1 MEKDV
6 NLLEEWRNL
15 NDLENNLYQL
25 DGLLKGFVPLLTKN
39 KEAML
44 NVLEALQDVGGSK
57 AVTVEDLSEKLNHL
71 IEELNDDAL
80 LAYLLQKDL
89 APYKRKITKKLRE
102 EEKKWTE
109 LKSAHFIQNGL
120 RKEESS
126 CMSYWKRMELLQ

>member
-25 DGLLKGFVPLLTKN
+25 DGLLKSFIPLLTEN
-39 KEAML
+39 KQAML

-57 AVTVEDLSEKLNHL
+57 AVTVEDLSKKLNRI
-71 IEELNDDAL
+71 IEELNDDSL

-102 EEKKWTE
+102 EEMK
-109 LKSAHFIQNGL
+109 
-120 RKEESS
+120 
-126 CMSYWKRMELLQ
+126 

>member
-25 DGLLKGFVPLLTKN
+25 DGLLNGFVPLLTKN

-44 NVLEALQDVGGSK
+44 NVLKLLQDVGGSK
-57 AVTVEDLSEKLNHL
+57 EVTVESLSKKLNHL
-71 IEELNDDAL
+71 IEELNDDSL

-102 EEKKWTE
+102 EEKK
-109 LKSAHFIQNGL
+109 
-120 RKEESS
+120 
-126 CMSYWKRMELLQ
+126 

>member
-44 NVLEALQDVGGSK
+44 NVLELLQDVGGSK
-57 AVTVEDLSEKLNHL
+57 EITVASLSKKLNHL
-71 IEELNDDAL
+71 IKELNSNAL

-102 EEKKWTE
+102 EEKK
-109 LKSAHFIQNGL
+109 
-120 RKEESS
+120 
-126 CMSYWKRMELLQ
+126 

>member
-25 DGLLKGFVPLLTKN
+25 DGLLEGFVPLLTKN
-39 KEAML
+39 KQAML

-57 AVTVEDLSEKLNHL
+57 AVTVEDLSKKLNRI
-71 IEELNDDAL
+71 IEELNDDSL

-89 APYKRKITKKLRE
+89 APYKKKN
-102 EEKKWTE
+102 
-109 LKSAHFIQNGL
+109 H
-120 RKEESS
+120 
-126 CMSYWKRMELLQ
+126 

>member
-25 DGLLKGFVPLLTKN
+25 DGLLKGFVPLLSKN
-39 KEAML
+39 KQAML

-57 AVTVEDLSEKLNHL
+57 EVTVEDLSEKLNHL
-71 IEELNDDAL
+71 IEELNDDSL

-89 APYKRKITKKLRE
+89 ATYKRKITKKLRE
-102 EEKKWTE
+102 EEKK
-109 LKSAHFIQNGL
+109 
-120 RKEESS
+120 
-126 CMSYWKRMELLQ
+126 

>member
-44 NVLEALQDVGGSK
+44 NVLKLLQDVGGSK
-57 AVTVEDLSEKLNHL
+57 EVTVESLSKKLNHL
-71 IEELNDDAL
+71 IKELNSNAVL
-80 LAYLLQKDL
+80 IYLFQKDL
-89 APYKRKITKKLRE
+89 ASYKKKITKKPRE
-102 EEKKWTE
+102 EEKK
-109 LKSAHFIQNGL
+109 
-120 RKEESS
+120 
-126 CMSYWKRMELLQ
+126 

>member
-6 NLLEEWRNL
+6 NLLEELRNL

-39 KEAML
+39 KQTML

-57 AVTVEDLSEKLNHL
+57 AVTVEDLSKKLNRI
-71 IEELNDDAL
+71 IEELNDDSL

-89 APYKRKITKKLRE
+89 APYKKKITKKLRE
-102 EEKKWTE
+102 EEKK
-109 LKSAHFIQNGL
+109 
-120 RKEESS
+120 
-126 CMSYWKRMELLQ
+126 

>member
-39 KEAML
+39 KEEML

-57 AVTVEDLSEKLNHL
+57 AVTVEDLSKKLNRI
-71 IEELNDDAL
+71 IEELNDDSL

-89 APYKRKITKKLRE
+89 APYKKKITKKLRE
-102 EEKKWTE
+102 EEKK
-109 LKSAHFIQNGL
+109 
-120 RKEESS
+120 
-126 CMSYWKRMELLQ
+126 

>member
-6 NLLEEWRNL
+6 NLLEELKNL

-25 DGLLKGFVPLLTKN
+25 DGLLKGFVPLLTEN
-39 KEAML
+39 KQAML

-102 EEKKWTE
+102 EEKK
-109 LKSAHFIQNGL
+109 
-120 RKEESS
+120 
-126 CMSYWKRMELLQ
+126 

>member
-39 KEAML
+39 KQAML

-57 AVTVEDLSEKLNHL
+57 EVTVEDLTKKLNL
-71 IEELNDDAL
+71 IIENLKDETL
-80 LAYLLQKDL
+80 LIYLFQKDL
-89 APYKRKITKKLRE
+89 ATYKRKITKKLRE
-102 EEKKWTE
+102 EERKWMNYRYSII
-109 LKSAHFIQNGL
+109 KSSD
-120 RKEESS
+120 K
-126 CMSYWKRMELLQ
+126 

>member
-44 NVLEALQDVGGSK
+44 NVLKLLQDVGGIK
-57 AVTVEDLSEKLNHL
+57 EFTVESLSKKLNHL
-71 IEELNDDAL
+71 IKELNSNAVL
-80 LAYLLQKDL
+80 IYLFQGDL
-89 APYKRKITKKLRE
+89 KSYKRKITKKLRE
-102 EEKKWTE
+102 EEKK
-109 LKSAHFIQNGL
+109 
-120 RKEESS
+120 
-126 CMSYWKRMELLQ
+126 

>member
-6 NLLEEWRNL
+6 NLLEELKNL

-44 NVLEALQDVGGSK
+44 NVLKLLQDVGGGKEVSVESLSK
-57 AVTVEDLSEKLNHL
+57 KLNHL
-71 IEELNDDAL
+71 IEELNDDSL

-102 EEKKWTE
+102 EEK
-109 LKSAHFIQNGL
+109 Q
-120 RKEESS
+120 
-126 CMSYWKRMELLQ
+126 

>member
-25 DGLLKGFVPLLTKN
+25 DGLLEGFVPLLTKN

-57 AVTVEDLSEKLNHL
+57 AVTVEDLSKKLNRI
-71 IEELNDDAL
+71 IEELNDDSL
-80 LAYLLQKDL
+80 LAYLLQQDL

-102 EEKKWTE
+102 EEMK
-109 LKSAHFIQNGL
+109 
-120 RKEESS
+120 
-126 CMSYWKRMELLQ
+126 

>member
-25 DGLLKGFVPLLTKN
+25 DGLLNGFVPLLTKN
-39 KEAML
+39 KQAML

-57 AVTVEDLSEKLNHL
+57 AVTVEDLSKKLNRI
-71 IEELNDDAL
+71 IEELNDDSL

-102 EEKKWTE
+102 EEKKWT
-109 LKSAHFIQNGL
+109 N
-120 RKEESS
+120 
-126 CMSYWKRMELLQ
+126 Y

>member
-25 DGLLKGFVPLLTKN
+25 DGLLKGFVPLLTEN

-44 NVLEALQDVGGSK
+44 DVLKLLQDVGGSK
-57 AVTVEDLSEKLNHL
+57 AVTVEDLSKKLNHL
-71 IEELNDDAL
+71 IEELNDDSL

-89 APYKRKITKKLRE
+89 ASYKKKITKKLRE
-102 EEKKWTE
+102 EEKK
-109 LKSAHFIQNGL
+109 
-120 RKEESS
+120 
-126 CMSYWKRMELLQ
+126 

>member
-6 NLLEEWRNL
+6 NLLEELKNL

-39 KEAML
+39 KQVML

-57 AVTVEDLSEKLNHL
+57 AVTVEDLSKKLNRI
-71 IEELNDDAL
+71 IEELNDDSL

-102 EEKKWTE
+102 EEKK
-109 LKSAHFIQNGL
+109 
-120 RKEESS
+120 
-126 CMSYWKRMELLQ
+126 